1 MELSI
6 ESFEERISTLE
17 PTKKRWLIAIVFVFT
32 LAVFIALLGKAC
44 EWSGDQERIEGEIR
58 NSQTLQAID
67 QLCRDFP
74 KPGSLSLERRA
85 LQGNSFTAN
94 VSQTYAGEAS
104 YDEIRT
110 LARDWA
116 IDNEWEIKSLEDTS
130 QYLRIHLVKGRRSVS
145 IGKFSGFVYSCSEI
159 TRD

>member
-1 MELSI
+1 LSRG
-6 ESFEERISTLE
+6 SFEERISTLG
-17 PTKKRWLIAIVFVFT
+17 PTKKRWSIAVAFILA
-32 LAVFIALLGKAC
+32 LAVFIVLLEKAC
-44 EWSGDQERIEGEIR
+44 QWSGDQERIEGEIR
-58 NSQTLQAID
+58 NSQTLQTLD

-74 KPGSLSLERRA
+74 KPRSLSLVRRA

-94 VSQTYAGEAS
+94 VSQSYAGKAS

-110 LARDWA
+110 LAKDWA

-130 QYLRIHLVKGRRSVS
+130 QYLRIYLVKGRRSIS
-145 IGKFSGFVYSCSEI
+145 IDKFSGFGYSCSEI